1 MYAVILYCKKF
12 QYPERPM
19 VKLTADQV
27 VKTEWDG
34 KWWITKVKEVRQIL
48 LFYLIFRFLQE

>member
-1 MYAVILYCKKF
+1 
-12 QYPERPM
+12 M

-34 KWWITKVKEVRQIL
+34 KWWITKVKEVRQF
-48 LFYLIFRFLQE
+48 FYFN

>member
-34 KWWITKVKEVRQIL
+34 KWWITKVKEVRH
-48 LFYLIFRFLQE
+48 LFCFN